1 MKREKW
7 LDIARGIVMIMVIL
21 GHIGSFL
28 IGKGFGGKSMSIYFM
43 LTSAIKIPVFLL
55 FQDIYLMIRVAM

>member
-43 LTSAIKIPVFLL
+43 LTSAIKIPGF
-55 FQDIYLMIRVAM
+55 FAI